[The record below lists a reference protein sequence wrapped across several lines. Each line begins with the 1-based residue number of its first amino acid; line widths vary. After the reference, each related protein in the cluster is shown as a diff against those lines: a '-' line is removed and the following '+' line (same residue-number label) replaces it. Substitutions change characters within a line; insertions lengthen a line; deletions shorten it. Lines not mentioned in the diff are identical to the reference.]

1 LLGCL
6 LAWLLVRPSAVVLN
20 QHTCSLYVP
29 LCFLNI
35 CFLCNQRS
43 TDNNLLER
51 VGTFHVHQVFSYR
64 DLEVYN
70 ATLYQ
75 GHSSL
80 FSDLAT
86 SFSRH
91 SIISCTTARSGKFGL
106 LLFLFLV
113 CIRIHRI
120 IYLTGLLLVGLAFS
134 IVFLFF
140 FSSASCLIVRYYY

>member
-1 LLGCL
+1 MLVCSWLALFYYSKLLCRVLRILRSLVACLLGCL

-43 TDNNLLER
+43 TDNNLIESRYLSR
-51 VGTFHVHQVFSYR
+51 SPGFFLPR

-91 SIISCTTARSGKFGL
+91 SIISCTTARS
-106 LLFLFLV
+106 
-113 CIRIHRI
+113 
-120 IYLTGLLLVGLAFS
+120 
-134 IVFLFF
+134 VFLFF